1 MLKAKKQTRYIAIF
15 TKFKPDILGYTE
27 TITCMVMCSNDNI
40 SPYNVKNLFKYQAMK
55 IKYYSSQWNILLMVF
70 LTLFTKCSIK
80 NSIHI
85 HIYLYLSIQCSYQSE
100 LTIELIFH
108 KQLFL
113 MKLDFKCHVS
123 TKHQVGG
130 MSRNLASF
138 ASLFIRVFETLFHNV
153 RIFGVIFNKAPI
165 LQKLFG

>member
-1 MLKAKKQTRYIAIF
+1 
-15 TKFKPDILGYTE
+15 
-27 TITCMVMCSNDNI
+27 
-40 SPYNVKNLFKYQAMK
+40 
-55 IKYYSSQWNILLMVF
+55 MVF

-85 HIYLYLSIQCSYQSE
+85 HIYLYLSIQCSCQTE
-100 LTIELIFH
+100 LTIKLIFH
-108 KQLFL
+108 KQLLL
-113 MKLDFKCHVS
+113 MKLDFKGHVS

-138 ASLFIRVFETLFHNV
+138 ASLFIRMFGTLFHV
-153 RIFGVIFNKAPI
+153 WIFGVIFNKAPI